1 MTDVV
6 VVGGGVAG
14 LVAARDLAKGG
25 AHVVLVE
32 ASGVLGG
39 MVRRHTVAGI
49 DLDMAADS
57 FATRTDAVGRLAIEL
72 GLGNDIV
79 TPDQRGAWLMT
90 RDGRTAPIPATGL
103 LGIPSTPMA
112 ADVLAVIGQK
122 AGLRAQMDSLLP
134 SPVAARA
141 ASLGELVRRRMG
153 ERVLDDLVVPIAGGV
168 HSTHPDRLDPDRVAP
183 GLRAALLRDGSLARA
198 VLSLRSRAAAGSAVQ
213 GIRGGIVRLVDE
225 LVADMETYRVDVRLR
240 SRATAVEE
248 HAVEVTAEDGST
260 ERLVADHVLSS
271 TADPQRVAAADRT
284 GIELVTL
291 VVDVPALDDAPRGTG
306 MLVHP
311 DAEGVGAKALT
322 HATVKWPWLAEAAA
336 GRHVLRLSYARGG
349 DAPARDADAA
359 RDGGAARDGAAVG
372 RVGAGGTDV
381 PDVATSL
388 PVDPADPVGVRAV
401 RDATTLLG
409 VRFGTDRV
417 LGAARVRWYG
427 PDTTAAGL
435 ADGVVGI
442 GEASTGR
449 GLAGIVAAARAAAD
463 RILDASDL

>member
-14 LVAARDLAKGG
+14 LVAARDLAKAG

-57 FATRTDAVGRLAIEL
+57 FATRTDAISRLAIEL

-134 SPVAARA
+134 SPVGAKA
-141 ASLGELVRRRMG
+141 ASLGELVRKRMG

-183 GLRAALLRDGSLARA
+183 GLRAALLQDGSLGRA
-198 VLSLRSRAAAGSAVQ
+198 VLALRSRAAAGSAVQ

-225 LVADMETYRVDVRLR
+225 LVADMETYRVDVRL
-240 SRATAVEE
+240 STRATAVAG
-248 HAVEVTAEDGST
+248 HHVEVTGADGET
-260 ERLVADHVLSS
+260 ETLVADHVLSS
-271 TADPQRVAAADRT
+271 TADPQRTAAADRT

-291 VVDVPALDDAPRGTG
+291 VVDEPALDAAPRGTG

-322 HATVKWPWLAEAAA
+322 HATVKWPWLAEATGGA
-336 GRHVLRLSYARGG
+336 HVLRLSYATH
-349 DAPARDADAA
+349 AD
-359 RDGGAARDGAAVG
+359 VS
-372 RVGAGGTDV
+372 
-381 PDVATSL
+381 DVATSL
-388 PVDPADPVGVRAV
+388 PVDPADPAGVRAV
-401 RDATTLLG
+401 RDAVTLLG

-417 LGAARVRWYG
+417 RGAARVRWHG

-435 ADGVVGI
+435 AEGVIGI
-442 GEASTGR
+442 GETSSGR
-449 GLAGIVAAARAAAD
+449 GLSGIVASARTAAE
-463 RILDASDL
+463 RILDDADL

>member
-14 LVAARDLAKGG
+14 LVAARDLAKAG

-57 FATRTDAVGRLAIEL
+57 FATRTDAISRLAIEL

-134 SPVAARA
+134 SPVGAKA
-141 ASLGELVRRRMG
+141 ASLGELVRKRMG

-183 GLRAALLRDGSLARA
+183 GLRAALLRDGSLGRA
-198 VLSLRSRAAAGSAVQ
+198 VLALRSRAAAGSAVQ

-225 LVADMETYRVDVRLR
+225 LVADMETYRVEVRL
-240 SRATAVEE
+240 STRATAVAG
-248 HAVEVTAEDGST
+248 HHVEVTGADGET
-260 ERLVADHVLSS
+260 ETLVADHVLSS
-271 TADPQRVAAADRT
+271 TADPQRTAAADRT

-291 VVDVPALDDAPRGTG
+291 VVEEPALDAAPRGTG

-322 HATVKWPWLAEAAA
+322 HATVKWPWLAEATGGA
-336 GRHVLRLSYARGG
+336 HVLRLSYATH
-349 DAPARDADAA
+349 AD
-359 RDGGAARDGAAVG
+359 VS
-372 RVGAGGTDV
+372 
-381 PDVATSL
+381 DVATSL
-388 PVDPADPVGVRAV
+388 PVDPADPTGVRAV
-401 RDATTLLG
+401 RDAVALLG

-417 LGAARVRWYG
+417 RGAARVRWHG

-435 ADGVVGI
+435 AEGVIGI
-442 GEASTGR
+442 GETSSGR
-449 GLAGIVAAARAAAD
+449 GLSGIVASARTAAE
-463 RILDASDL
+463 RILDDADL

>member
-14 LVAARDLAKGG
+14 LVAARDLAKAG

-57 FATRTDAVGRLAIEL
+57 FATRTDAISRLAIEL

-134 SPVAARA
+134 SPVGAKA
-141 ASLGELVRRRMG
+141 ASLGELVRKRMG

-183 GLRAALLRDGSLARA
+183 GLRAALLRDGSLGRA
-198 VLSLRSRAAAGSAVQ
+198 VLALRSRAAAGSAVQ

-225 LVADMETYRVDVRLR
+225 LVADMETYRVDVRL
-240 SRATAVEE
+240 STRATAVAG
-248 HAVEVTAEDGST
+248 HHVEVTGADGET
-260 ERLVADHVLSS
+260 ETLVADHVLSS
-271 TADPQRVAAADRT
+271 TADPQRTAAADRT

-291 VVDVPALDDAPRGTG
+291 VVDEPALDAAPRGTG

-322 HATVKWPWLAEAAA
+322 HATVKWPWLAEATGGA
-336 GRHVLRLSYARGG
+336 HVLRLSYATH
-349 DAPARDADAA
+349 AD
-359 RDGGAARDGAAVG
+359 VS
-372 RVGAGGTDV
+372 
-381 PDVATSL
+381 DVATSL
-388 PVDPADPVGVRAV
+388 PVDPADPAGVRAV
-401 RDATTLLG
+401 RDAVTLLG

-417 LGAARVRWYG
+417 RGAARVRWHG

-435 ADGVVGI
+435 AEGVIGI
-442 GEASTGR
+442 GETSSGR
-449 GLAGIVAAARAAAD
+449 GLSGIVASARTAAE
-463 RILDASDL
+463 RILDDTDL